1 MVCLPWDIRAVRAP
15 HPPSRSNV
23 DPDPMS
29 ADLPVSREALHRT
42 FGPSAFDLPCF
53 YANQP
58 ALRFELSQ
66 YGQRLDLFEQ
76 AWDRARPIVDHA
88 LGDSSA
94 LVAVLSRFGDGVPMH
109 SRELF
114 RSLRACGVRVGRPR
128 AWWTEPYADGEP
140 EPRLFVAFA
149 CEREAVRHLLWGAL
163 AHDIGIRP
171 RLEAMVHFADPA
183 RGIVIHPYDD
193 RGMDI
198 VGPNHAL
205 LAELY
210 HRFNEDLLDYDRERM
225 DAFFASPAGT
235 TPAASSDHPG

>member
-1 MVCLPWDIRAVRAP
+1 
-15 HPPSRSNV
+15 
-23 DPDPMS
+23 MS
-29 ADLPVSREALHRT
+29 ADLPVSREALHRM

-66 YGQRLDLFEQ
+66 YGHRLDLFEQ

-88 LGDSSA
+88 LGDSSS
-94 LVAVLSRFGDGVPMH
+94 LVAVLSRFGDEPPMR

-114 RSLRACGVRVGRPR
+114 RSLRECGVRMGRPR
-128 AWWTEPYADGEP
+128 AWWTEPYADGQP

-149 CEREAVRHLLWGAL
+149 CEREAVRRLLWGAL

-183 RGIVIHPYDD
+183 RGVVIHPYDD

-210 HRFNEDLLDYDRERM
+210 RRFNGDLLDYDRERM
-225 DAFFASPAGT
+225 DAFFAAPT
-235 TPAASSDHPG
+235 SSKKRGSTRRTGG